1 MADDDALKDHLRA
14 ALKRTQQNIL
24 WKLEGLSDRD
34 LRLPRTPTGFNLLG
48 AVKHIAQTEYTY
60 LGETFSRPW
69 PNPDELITSA
79 QITADPQADWYATA
93 DESTEDILGFYARV
107 RTFGDETIRELPL
120 DAVGTVPHWPMV
132 TASVTLGQIVVHL
145 LIDITRHLGQIDIV
159 REGIDGKAGLGEANP
174 NLPENHDW
182 AAYTAKLTALADGTR

>member
-1 MADDDALKDHLRA
+1 MGDDDVLKDHLRA
-14 ALKRTQQNIL
+14 ALHRTQENLL
-24 WKLEGLSDRD
+24 WKLEGLSDRE

-69 PNPDELITSA
+69 PHPDELITAA
-79 QITADPQADWYATA
+79 QIAADPQADWYATA
-93 DESTEDILGFYARV
+93 DETTEDVLGFYRRV
-107 RTFGDETIRELPL
+107 RAFGDETIRELPL
-120 DAVGTVPHWPMV
+120 NAVGTVPHWPMV

-145 LIDITRHLGQIDIV
+145 LVDVTRHLGQVDIV
-159 REGIDGKAGLGEANP
+159 REGIDGKAGLGEAKP
-174 NLPENHDW
+174 NLPQSHDW